1 MGLCVSLPPPP
12 PVPAYATYASYTAAG
27 ILFSNQS
34 VALAGVQKYWKV
46 VKGADAVLSGFGG
59 RKEETDKDWFH
70 TAWREVVE
78 ELFHVKTVSIT
89 LIHELRHSFP
99 PSDPVFMSGYVML
112 HYEFLDLVKALKII
126 QRHIP
131 VSALYKTFPTTLNDL
146 VTNRQPSPEAE
157 IGALAL
163 IPTHRFK
170 IAPEFQLDLQSQ
182 TPSP

>member
-1 MGLCVSLPPPP
+1 MGLCVSLPPPS
-12 PVPAYATYASYTAAG
+12 PVLPYTTYAEYTAAG
-27 ILFSNQS
+27 ILFSNQF
-34 VALAGVQKYWKV
+34 VALGGVQKNWKV
-46 VKGADAVLSGFGG
+46 VKGAEAVLSGFGG

-78 ELFHVKTVSIT
+78 ELFHVKTVSTT
-89 LIHELRHSFP
+89 LIQELRHSFP
-99 PSDPVFMSGYVML
+99 SDPIFTSGYVML

-126 QRHIP
+126 QRHLS
-131 VSALYKTFPTTLNDL
+131 VSVLYKTFPTTLSDL
-146 VTNRQPSPEAE
+146 VTNRKPSVDAE

-170 IAPEFQLDLQSQ
+170 IAPEFQLDLLPR